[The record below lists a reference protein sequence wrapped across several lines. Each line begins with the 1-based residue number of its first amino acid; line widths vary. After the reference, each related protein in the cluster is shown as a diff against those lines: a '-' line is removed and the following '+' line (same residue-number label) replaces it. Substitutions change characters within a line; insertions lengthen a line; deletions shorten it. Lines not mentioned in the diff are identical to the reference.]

1 MNRFHSGPCR
11 MGWPRNRQA
20 EIMDGPGL
28 DAGLHRQA
36 LRALE
41 RINLLSGSAS
51 SLWRGISRLA
61 VASPRPLR
69 VLDVA
74 SGAGDVPIR
83 LWQVARRRGLDID
96 VAGCDVSTLAVSQ
109 AQGRAARGGAGVAVW
124 RC

>member
-1 MNRFHSGPCR
+1 MNRLHLGRRGMVWS
-11 MGWPRNRQA
+11 RNRQA

-51 SLWRGISRLA
+51 SLWPGISRLA

-83 LWQVARRRGLDID
+83 LWQMARRRGLDID
-96 VAGCDVSTLAVSQ
+96 VAGCDVSALAVSH
-109 AQGRAARGGAGVAVW
+109 AQERAARAGVGVHFF
-124 RC
+124 